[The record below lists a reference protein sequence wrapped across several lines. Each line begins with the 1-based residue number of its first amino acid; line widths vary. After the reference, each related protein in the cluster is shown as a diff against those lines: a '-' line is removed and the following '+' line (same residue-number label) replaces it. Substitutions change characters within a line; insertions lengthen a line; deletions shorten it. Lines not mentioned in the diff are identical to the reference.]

1 MAEAVL
7 QIDPRDNV
15 AVALTSLEPGTEVR
29 AGRDAHGIECRAVQT
44 IPAKQK
50 MALTDFKPGD
60 LIRMYGMV
68 VGEAVEPIPRGGLL
82 TTRNIRHR
90 TGEYSAERRP
100 AAIRAPDATAWRE
113 RTFLGFHR
121 ADGQVGTRN
130 YWIVVP
136 LVFCENRN
144 VEQMREA
151 LEEELGYGRANNRY
165 RQRVRRRLEERG
177 NGGAR
182 DASSPAL
189 AAENATRMGHP
200 LTLSAEDA
208 EGIGHGESL
217 PTLAAEDAARMGQLS
232 TLSAQN
238 AERMGQPHPEPVF
251 PHVDGVRFL
260 THQLGCGGTR
270 QDARALCGLLAGY
283 IHHPNVAGATV
294 LSLGCQ
300 NAQVSLLME
309 ELRTRNAELSK
320 PVLVFEQQK
329 SGHETALLERA
340 LDETLAGMGEANQAR
355 RAPAPLSALT
365 VGLQCGGSDG
375 FSGISANPAVGHV
388 SDLLVGAG
396 GKTMLSEF
404 PELHGVEQEL
414 INRCVRDELACRFAG
429 LMQSYAARARA
440 VESDFAFNPSP
451 GNIRDGLLTDAM
463 KSAGAARKGGVSPV
477 ADVIDYPEY
486 VRTAGLTLQCTPGND
501 VESVTAQVGAGC
513 SLVLF
518 TTGLGTPTG
527 NPIAPVVK
535 ISTNSDL
542 MRRMGDILDFDAG
555 GIVRGETAVD
565 ACAEKL
571 LELVIDVA
579 SGRRRTKAEERGQID
594 FIPWKRGVSL

>member
-1 MAEAVL
+1 MAATVL
-7 QIDPRDNV
+7 QIDARDNV
-15 AVALTSLEPGTEVR
+15 AVALETLEPGTEVR
-29 AGRDAHGIECRAVQT
+29 MGGSACRAEET

-50 MALTDFKPGD
+50 MALAELKPGER
-60 LIRMYGMV
+60 IVMYGMV
-68 VGEAVEPIPRGGLL
+68 VGEATEAIARGALL

-90 TGEYSAERRP
+90 TGEYSTKRQP
-100 AAIRAPDATAWRE
+100 ASIAAPDAAAWKA

-130 YWIVVP
+130 YWIVLP

-165 RQRVRRRLEERG
+165 REHVRRRL
-177 NGGAR
+177 A
-182 DASSPAL
+182 ASP
-189 AAENATRMGHP
+189 
-200 LTLSAEDA
+200 TLSAE
-208 EGIGHGESL
+208 S
-217 PTLAAEDAARMGQLS
+217 
-232 TLSAQN
+232 
-238 AERMGQPHPEPVF
+238 AERMGQPSEFSESGPGPVF

-309 ELRTRNAELSK
+309 ELRARDAEAAAARK

-340 LDETLAGMGEANQAR
+340 LDETLAGLARANEAR
-355 RAPAPLSALT
+355 RAPAPLAALT
-365 VGLQCGGSDG
+365 IALQCGGSDG
-375 FSGISANPAVGHV
+375 FSGISANPAVGYV
-388 SDLLVGAG
+388 SDLVVGTG

-414 INRCVRDELACRFAG
+414 INRCASDDLAERFAG
-429 LMQSYAARARA
+429 LMQAYAARARA
-440 VESDFAFNPSP
+440 VDSDFAFNPSP

-463 KSAGAARKGGVSPV
+463 KSAGAARKGGVAPV
-477 ADVIDYPEY
+477 SDVIDYPEY
-486 VRTAGLTLQCTPGND
+486 VGRPGLTLQCTPGND

-535 ISTNSDL
+535 ISTNSNL
-542 MRRMGDILDFDAG
+542 AGRMGDILDFDAG
-555 GIVRGETAVD
+555 GIVRGETTVE

-571 LELVIDVA
+571 LELSIEVA
-579 SGRRRTKAEERGQID
+579 SGTRRTKAEERGQVD